1 MSLCLGILVLFNV
14 SCTGKKAASED
25 KDEVLSYSNPLSVQ
39 FGDPYVL
46 LASDGRYYMYGT
58 GAGAVDGF
66 CAYSSDDL
74 IHWKPE
80 GQVYRG
86 NTPDSWAIANFWAP
100 EVYER
105 DGKFYMFFSAD
116 WRNNPTNEEEN
127 FRIGVAVSDKPTDH
141 LRNWPM
147 LLCSIRDIL

>member
-1 MSLCLGILVLFNV
+1 MKIGISLCLGVLMCLNAG
-14 SCTGKKAASED
+14 CTGKKSAAE
-25 KDEVLSYSNPLSVQ
+25 EPELTYSNPLSVQ

-74 IHWKPE
+74 IHWKSE

-105 DGKFYMFFSAD
+105 DGKFYMFFSGLA
-116 WRNNPTNEEEN
+116 EE
-127 FRIGVAVSDKPTDH
+127 SDQRGGKFPY
-141 LRNWPM
+141 RRS
-147 LLCSIRDIL
+147 CVG